1 MKVKFGASIGILSF
15 AVNLFGADE
24 PQPGVLAF
32 GAATYAVA
40 ENSASGFAV
49 IDVVRAGG
57 SAGLVSVQFYTAN
70 RTAVAGQDY
79 SGVIGTLVFAAG
91 QTNKTFT
98 IPILDDALIE
108 GNEIVTLILTN
119 ATGGATLA
127 GGTNSATVDMVI
139 VDNDFSPGT
148 LSFSAASYRQNERD
162 HLAMI
167 TMRRTNGTTGI
178 VSARYYT
185 SNGTATAGQD
195 YLSINGVLTLGDG
208 QTERTVAVAIL
219 EDTFIEGDETVLLVL
234 TNATGGA
241 TFPNGAA
248 SATATLTIG
257 DSDAPSLSP
266 PVRRGTNTIEFSLEV
281 LPSLRY
287 TVQYCE
293 SLSPNTWLTLTNF
306 QGAAVPFTAIIT
318 EPCGNIGRFYRVL
331 CEP

>member
-1 MKVKFGASIGILSF
+1 
-15 AVNLFGADE
+15 
-24 PQPGVLAF
+24 
-32 GAATYAVA
+32 
-40 ENSASGFAV
+40 
-49 IDVVRAGG
+49 
-57 SAGLVSVQFYTAN
+57 
-70 RTAVAGQDY
+70 Y

-127 GGTNSATVDMVI
+127 GGTNGATADMVI

-195 YLSINGVLTLGDG
+195 YLSINGVL
-208 QTERTVAVAIL
+208 
-219 EDTFIEGDETVLLVL
+219 
-234 TNATGGA
+234 
-241 TFPNGAA
+241 
-248 SATATLTIG
+248 
-257 DSDAPSLSP
+257 
-266 PVRRGTNTIEFSLEV
+266 
-281 LPSLRY
+281 
-287 TVQYCE
+287 
-293 SLSPNTWLTLTNF
+293 
-306 QGAAVPFTAIIT
+306 
-318 EPCGNIGRFYRVL
+318 
-331 CEP
+331 